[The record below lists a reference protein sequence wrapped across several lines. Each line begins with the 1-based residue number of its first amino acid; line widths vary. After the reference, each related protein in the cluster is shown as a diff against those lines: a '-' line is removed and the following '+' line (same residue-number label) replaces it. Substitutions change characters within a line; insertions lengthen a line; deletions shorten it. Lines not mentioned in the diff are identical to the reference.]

1 MFTIPVHKLRNSVMD
16 IVTADLIDIVNVQS
30 RPSYL
35 NNCYFWTD
43 NSLEFF
49 IYGSEFLQD

>member
-1 MFTIPVHKLRNSVMD
+1 MD